1 MREKPRKKPLR
12 TEIVGSPS
20 SLPPAS
26 AGAARARLAA
36 PSLLNTLGGR
46 GEKVK
51 WKELQSRG
59 GQAQSSDFIF
69 IEAKHG
75 RSVFCFF
82 FFLNSAF
89 FFFFFPFFQETYF
102 GGEGFAL
109 GICFA
114 QQLKSELDS

>member
-1 MREKPRKKPLR
+1 M
-12 TEIVGSPS
+12 
-20 SLPPAS
+20 
-26 AGAARARLAA
+26 
-36 PSLLNTLGGR
+36 
-46 GEKVK
+46 K

-75 RSVFCFF
+75 RSGFF
-82 FFLNSAF
+82 FFNSA
-89 FFFFFPFFQETYF
+89 FFFFPFFQETYF